1 MYKGISALCWPSIT
15 NYHLLSP
22 HSVLYWPSTEPYHL
36 VTHSWANWTGSSF
49 YNSRHYK
56 HIQYSRVVE
65 VSRGLRVLGMFYSL
79 SQRSQSLMGFSGS
92 RDVLLALLCFV
103 TFTFK
108 FKCAILRS
116 ISNVFIPTCKILW
129 QGIIF
134 FDFDGVWL
142 LPLQYCQHID
152 NYLAIIF
159 DNSWH
164 IHAKN
169 L

>member
-1 MYKGISALCWPSIT
+1 MPSTDPVSPIT
-15 NYHLLSP
+15 ICYRLIVSYM
-22 HSVLYWPSTEPYHL
+22 LYWPSTEPYHL

-92 RDVLLALLCFV
+92 RDVLLAVFV
-103 TFTFK
+103 FCNFYFK
-108 FKCAILRS
+108 FECAILRS

-142 LPLQYCQHID
+142 LPLQYCQHND
-152 NYLAIIF
+152 NYLAIIV
-159 DNSWH
+159 DNS
-164 IHAKN
+164 
-169 L
+169 